1 MTSLTSTRRSIA
13 LLAIALGGF
22 GIGVTEFASMGL
34 LPDIARDLLP
44 KFSESPETEIARAG
58 TLITMYALGV
68 VVGAPTIAALGAKAS
83 QTRLAFLLLALFIL
97 GTLASAFAPTFELL
111 SLFRFIAALPHGA
124 FFAVG
129 SLLAARLM
137 GPGNQGKGIALAL
150 SGLTIANI
158 VGVPIATW
166 LGQNF
171 GWRSAYLMVAVIFA
185 VALVLAFFSFPR
197 HAGDATRTAGSELRA
212 FKNVR
217 IWIMIAVGS
226 IGFGGFFAVYSYI
239 TEVSTQVAGLS
250 TSTVPWVLAVLGIG
264 MTIGNMIGG
273 WASDRNLTKTVLFG
287 FSAFIVSLVL
297 YTLLASS
304 KVGLFASVFL
314 IGITQSILIPSIQ
327 ARLIRIAGKA
337 ALLGAAVNHSAF
349 NIGNALGAA
358 LGGASIAAGFGYLSP
373 GWIGIGLAASG
384 LVLALVSLMV
394 TRWDKRADRDTV
406 GIDIVNRY

>member
-1 MTSLTSTRRSIA
+1 MTTLTPARRSIA

-44 KFSESPETEIARAG
+44 KFDQSPETEIAKAG
-58 TLITMYALGV
+58 RLITMYALGV

-83 QTRLAFLLLALFIL
+83 YTRLALLLLCLFIV
-97 GTLASAFAPTFELL
+97 GTLASAFAPTFGLL
-111 SLFRFIAALPHGA
+111 STFRFIAALPHGA
-124 FFAVG
+124 YFAVA
-129 SLLAARLM
+129 SLLAARIM

-150 SGLTIANI
+150 SGLTIANV
-158 VGVPIATW
+158 VGVPLATW

-171 GWRSAYLMVAVIFA
+171 GWRSAYLMVAAIFA
-185 VALVLAFFSFPR
+185 LALVLAFFSLPR
-197 HAGDATRTAGSELRA
+197 YAGDPTRTAGSELRA
-212 FKNVR
+212 FKNIR

-250 TSTVPWVLAVLGIG
+250 SSVVPWVLAVMGIG

-287 FSAFIVSLVL
+287 FTAFIISLVL
-297 YTLLASS
+297 YTLLAPS
-304 KVGLFASVFL
+304 KPGLFITVFL
-314 IGITQSILIPSIQ
+314 IGVTQSILIPSIQ

-373 GWIGIGLAASG
+373 GWIGIGLAVLG
-384 LVLALVSLMV
+384 LVLALVSLAV
-394 TRWDKRADRDTV
+394 TRHDKRASRDTV
-406 GIDIVNRY
+406 GISIVKKH

>member
-1 MTSLTSTRRSIA
+1 
-13 LLAIALGGF
+13 
-22 GIGVTEFASMGL
+22 
-34 LPDIARDLLP
+34 
-44 KFSESPETEIARAG
+44 
-58 TLITMYALGV
+58 
-68 VVGAPTIAALGAKAS
+68 
-83 QTRLAFLLLALFIL
+83 
-97 GTLASAFAPTFELL
+97 
-111 SLFRFIAALPHGA
+111 
-124 FFAVG
+124 
-129 SLLAARLM
+129 M

-166 LGQNF
+166 LGQHF

-185 VALVLAFFSFPR
+185 VALVLAFYSFPR
-197 HAGDATRTAGSELRA
+197 HTGDGTRTAGSELRA

-287 FSAFIVSLVL
+287 FSAFILSLVL